1 MTGQPW
7 ETLDRTV
14 AYSCGGFEIVNEAV
28 RLPDGERTEFDYLS
42 EEESVVVLPFTP
54 DGEVV
59 VVEEWRQAVSRHN
72 RGLPAGGVEP
82 GEDVDPA
89 ARREL
94 REETGHEADAVEHM
108 TTVEPANGFS
118 DAVFHYYVARGCTG
132 TAEQDLDDDETI
144 EVGTATLEDLVTAA
158 REDDLRDGRSAFAVV
173 YYALF
178 ERNAYREPAPREG

>member
-7 ETLDRTV
+7 ETLGREE
-14 AYSCGGFEIVNEAV
+14 AYTCEGFDIVTETV

-42 EEESVVVLPFTP
+42 EGPSVVVLPFTD
-54 DGEVV
+54 DGDVV
-59 VVEEWRQAVSRHN
+59 VIEEWRQAVGRTN
-72 RGLPAGGVEP
+72 CGVPAGSVEP
-82 GEDVDPA
+82 GEDLDRA

-94 REETGHEADAVEHM
+94 REETGYEADTLSHL

-132 TAEQDLDDDETI
+132 TAAQDLDETETI
-144 EVGTATLEDLVTAA
+144 AVDTTAFEALAA
-158 REDDLRDGRSAFAVV
+158 RVRDGEIRDGRTAFAVV

-178 ERNAYREPAPREG
+178 EQPPRESAHGEG